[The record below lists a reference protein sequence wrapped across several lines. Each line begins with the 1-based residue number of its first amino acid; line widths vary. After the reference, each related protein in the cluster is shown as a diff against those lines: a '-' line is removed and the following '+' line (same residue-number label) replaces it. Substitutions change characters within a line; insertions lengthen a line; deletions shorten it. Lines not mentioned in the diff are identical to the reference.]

1 MAVGHSIYSRTAA
14 ATAPQPAPS
23 AAAPAAVANPEFLTT
38 DEAAA
43 FLRLSPRTLE
53 KQRVLGGGP
62 RFRKFGA
69 RVVYAAADLRAWAD
83 SNTFGMT
90 SDPGYVVRNSVR

>member
-1 MAVGHSIYSRTAA
+1 MAAGHSIYSRTAA
-14 ATAPQPAPS
+14 AAAPQPAPS
-23 AAAPAAVANPEFLTT
+23 AAAPAASANPEFLTT

-69 RVVYAAADLRAWAD
+69 RVVYAAVDLRAWAD

-90 SDPGYVVRNSVR
+90 SDPGYVVRDSVR